1 MADSAT
7 VEKMRNQI
15 LDIETSYKNQL
26 RTANLREK
34 DLAAKYKKIKN
45 EMQDMNIEFQKV
57 KQ

>member
-15 LDIETSYKNQL
+15 SDIETSYKNQL
-26 RTANLREK
+26 RSANLREK

-57 KQ
+57 K